1 MCVSLSMCVRF
12 VGVGGEGS
20 FCSHHWPHANILLY
34 QVVLHLLDG
43 ALVPVED
50 ASTQSSVSSCLVED
64 FVKVFGAPRACRVAY
79 THETSWKK
87 LHTIVSIQWYIKW

>member
-1 MCVSLSMCVRF
+1 MCVCVSVCVRF

-50 ASTQSSVSSCLVED
+50 AST
-64 FVKVFGAPRACRVAY
+64 
-79 THETSWKK
+79 
-87 LHTIVSIQWYIKW
+87 